1 LDTHYDDLLSYGKA
15 MMTGGELLAWRRRND
30 FTQRD
35 LMAELA
41 IGSRQTV
48 SSWENASEV
57 PRIVELAV
65 KALELDPGLRQRAGR
80 KASAAE
86 KRAFRR
92 GYDE

>member
-1 LDTHYDDLLSYGKA
+1 
-15 MMTGGELLAWRRRND
+15 MTGGELSAWRRRND
-30 FTQRD
+30 FTQLD

-41 IGSRQTV
+41 VGSRQTI

-57 PRIVELAV
+57 PRKVELAIT
-65 KALELDPGLRQRAGR
+65 ALELEPNLRQRAGK

-92 GYDE
+92 EHDE